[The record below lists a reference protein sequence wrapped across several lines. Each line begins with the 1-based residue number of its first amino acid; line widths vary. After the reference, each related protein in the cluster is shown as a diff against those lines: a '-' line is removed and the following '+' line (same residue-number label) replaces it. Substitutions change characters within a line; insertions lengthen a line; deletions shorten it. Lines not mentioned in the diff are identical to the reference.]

1 MDSENEMLKFLGLTS
16 TDELFEDIPKDVR
29 IEGIDLP
36 PGKSEMEV
44 SHEIEEILSR
54 NRSINE
60 MPSFL
65 GGGVYN
71 HYVPALVDE
80 ILSRSEFYTSYTPYQ
95 AEASQGMLQA
105 LFEYQSMICELTG
118 MEAANTSL
126 YDWST
131 AIGEAALMAAR
142 LNRKSEIVVPRAMH
156 WDKHSVLSNYCRGP
170 DIKIKVFDYD
180 KETGKI
186 DLEHLRSLVTE
197 DTAGVYFE
205 NPNFFGVIE
214 DECEAVRDIARD
226 RILIV
231 GVNPISLALLK
242 PPGDYGA
249 DIVVGEGQILGSYPS
264 FGGPL
269 LGIFACL
276 QKHVRKMPGRVIGV
290 TTDADGER
298 AFCMTLQTREQHI
311 RRERATSNVC
321 SNESLMAVASVVYM
335 SLLGRNGLRKVANE
349 CVINTRRAM
358 TRIGSL
364 DHFLVPVFA
373 AEHFNEFVMK
383 SKISYGSVHRHLLDS
398 GVHGGL
404 PLKSHF
410 PELDESALF
419 AFTEMHTT
427 SDMDR
432 LVWALEG
439 VR

>member
-1 MDSENEMLKFLGLTS
+1 MDSEDEMLRSLGMKS
-16 TDELFEDIPKDVR
+16 IDELFEDIPEDVR
-29 IEGIDLP
+29 VEEIGLP

-44 SHEIEEILSR
+44 LNEVEAVLSM
-54 NRSINE
+54 NKSIKE
-60 MPSFL
+60 MPAFL

-95 AEASQGMLQA
+95 PEASQGMLQA

-118 MEAANTSL
+118 MEAANTSM

-142 LNRKSEIVVPRAMH
+142 LTRKSEIVVPRAMH
-156 WDKHSVLSNYCRGP
+156 WDKHSVLANYCKGP
-170 DIKIKVFDYD
+170 GIRVRAFDYD

-186 DLEHLRSLVTE
+186 DIEHLSSLVS
-197 DTAGVYFE
+197 DQTAGVYFE
-205 NPNFFGVIE
+205 SPNFFGVIE
-214 DECEAVRDIARD
+214 DGLDAVKDVSGDAMLIA
-226 RILIV
+226 

-242 PPGDYGA
+242 PPGDHGA
-249 DIVVGEGQILGSYPS
+249 DIVVGEGQMLGSYPS

-276 QKHVRKMPGRVIGV
+276 QKHVRKMPGRVIGI
-290 TTDADGER
+290 TDDADGKR

-311 RRERATSNVC
+311 RREKATSNIC
-321 SNESLMAVASVVYM
+321 SNESLMAIASAVYI
-335 SLLGRNGLRKVANE
+335 SVLGRNGLRKIANE
-349 CVINTRRAM
+349 CVARTKEVAR
-358 TRIGSL
+358 RIGTL
-364 DHFLVPVFA
+364 DDYLAPAFA
-373 AEHFNEFVMK
+373 SEYFNEFVVR
-383 SKISYGSVHRHLLDS
+383 SKISYDAVHKHLLHS
-398 GVHGGL
+398 GIHGGL

-410 PELDESALF
+410 PELEESALF
-419 AFTEMHTT
+419 AFTEVHTT
-427 SDMDR
+427 SDIDR